1 MAAVTERAMIQQRT
15 VRALIAGQI
24 AGSAALGAS
33 VTVGAFVVQDLLN
46 EQTPWAGISTAT
58 VTVGTAI
65 ASRRLSAFMELRGRR
80 PGLTL
85 GYLLA
90 VAGAAVICIGIETS
104 QLWCFLLGLVLFGA
118 GQAGN
123 LLARYTATDLADADQ
138 RARAMSTVVFAS
150 TFGAVFGPTIVGPAE
165 TAGQEWFGLHR
176 YSGPFI
182 LGGLLF
188 LIAAGNAFIRLRPDP
203 LLVAGRLG
211 QRKSAPPSLAAAIRQ
226 VTATADGRLAL
237 TAMVISQVTMVA
249 VMAMTPVHMKLHGL
263 EDISQFVVSLHI
275 AGMYA
280 FAPVIGRLADK
291 RGRVTTIY
299 IGGWVL
305 TASTVMA
312 SVSGDAYLLLFP
324 ALWLLGLGWNFG
336 LIGGSA
342 LLSESVADEHRVGVQ
357 GTADLLMSLCGGI
370 AGFASGF
377 IRKAV
382 GYHALAMTATIAAGL
397 LLAVSLRSRR
407 STGPSSPSG
416 SSLPRS
422 ARSAS
427 RARRSARSASARR
440 G

>member
-1 MAAVTERAMIQQRT
+1 MTDHSAIQQRT

-33 VTVGAFVVQDLLN
+33 VTVGAFVVQELLN
-46 EQTPWAGISTAT
+46 QQTPWAGISTAT
-58 VTVGTAI
+58 VTVGTAV
-65 ASRRLSAFMELRGRR
+65 ASRRLSALMVRRGRR

-90 VAGAAVICIGIETS
+90 VVGAAVICVGIETE
-104 QLWCFLLGLVLFGA
+104 QLWCFLIGLLLFGA

-123 LLARYTATDLADADQ
+123 LLARYAATDLALPDQ
-138 RARAMSTVVFAS
+138 RGRAMSTVVFAS
-150 TFGAVFGPTIVGPAE
+150 TFGAVFGPTVVGPAE
-165 TAGQEWFGLHR
+165 TAGEQWFGLHR

-188 LIAAGNAFIRLRPDP
+188 LIAAANAFLRLRPDP

-211 QRKSAPPSLAAAIRQ
+211 GARESTPSIASAVRNVVASAN
-226 VTATADGRLAL
+226 GRLAL
-237 TAMVISQVTMVA
+237 TAMVVSQTTMVA
-249 VMAMTPVHMKLHGL
+249 VMAMTPVHMKLHGH

-280 FAPVIGRLADK
+280 FAPLIGRLADQ
-291 RGRVTTIY
+291 RGRQTTIE
-299 IGGWVL
+299 IGAWIL
-305 TASTVMA
+305 TASTVIAAA
-312 SVSGDAYLLLFP
+312 SGEAYIVLFP

-342 LLSESVADEHRVGVQ
+342 LLSESVAPEHRVAVQ

-370 AGFASGF
+370 AGFSSGF

-382 GYHALAMTATIAAGL
+382 GYHALAVSATLAAGVL
-397 LLAVSLRSRR
+397 LVVSSRFRR
-407 STGPSSPSG
+407 STEPSSPSEP
-416 SSLPRS
+416 SP
-422 ARSAS
+422 ARS
-427 RARRSARSASARR
+427 